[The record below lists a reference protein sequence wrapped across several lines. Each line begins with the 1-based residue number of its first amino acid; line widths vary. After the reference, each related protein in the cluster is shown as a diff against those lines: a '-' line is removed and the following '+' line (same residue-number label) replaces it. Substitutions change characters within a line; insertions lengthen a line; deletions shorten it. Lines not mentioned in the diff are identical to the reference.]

1 MRPSSRAPP
10 APVDSVVINDVSSH
24 KSPITT
30 LLHSPES
37 KSPHHHHLYNYWT
50 LNERLRSRNE
60 KLSRRQQSSCRLA
73 FYSMWLFVFAGVMA
87 IIVYRFTD
95 DCPLTVINRKQFLL
109 RCARHFLFL
118 AALTFSFLACSGLI
132 YGACRYFRSQPQPLL
147 YADEHELCPTHNYD
161 ALPMFNAP
169 HSCCCQRSLSNGAA
183 MSPCQRMS
191 HQNEE
196 HSSATLTSL
205 ILNHSPQRKMP
216 PFTYDEYPP
225 PQCLPMVPVPAL
237 PIGPVDNANFK
248 PLPDYRNKK
257 MFFSSSNSAPS
268 SPQSIF
274 STTISSSI
282 PNAAA
287 MTPHPHHSSNSNNKR
302 KSTLTFE
309 DTSPSTPTSYT
320 TCVCTPDVWER
331 QPRPSIS

>member
-1 MRPSSRAPP
+1 MRPSSRTPP
-10 APVDSVVINDVSSH
+10 APVDSIVINGVSSNNA
-24 KSPITT
+24 PLTT

-60 KLSRRQQSSCRLA
+60 KLFRRQQSSCRLA

-95 DCPLTVINRKQFLL
+95 DCPLAVIHRKEFLL
-109 RCARHFLFL
+109 RCSRHLLFL
-118 AALTFSFLACSGLI
+118 AAFALSFLACSGLI

-147 YADEHELCPTHNYD
+147 YDDEHELCPTHNYNT
-161 ALPMFNAP
+161 LPMFNAS
-169 HSCCCQRSLSNGAA
+169 HSCCCQRLPPNGTAI
-183 MSPCQRMS
+183 SPCQRMS
-191 HQNEE
+191 HPNEE

-205 ILNHSPQRKMP
+205 ILNQSPQRKMP

-225 PQCLPMVPVPAL
+225 SQCLPMISVPAS
-237 PIGPVDNANFK
+237 PIRPVDNANFQ
-248 PLPDYRNKK
+248 PLHDYRNKK
-257 MFFSSSNSAPS
+257 IVFSTSNSAPS

-274 STTISSSI
+274 STAISYGL

-287 MTPHPHHSSNSNNKR
+287 MTPNPHNNSNNKR

-309 DTSPSTPTSYT
+309 DTYPSTPTSYT
-320 TCVCTPDVWER
+320 TCVCTPDVWEK